1 MLGGKGI
8 QAGDIVFNIGADAS
22 ELQKKLAE
30 AAKGVQGAISKVKPA
45 ITDLGLKMSAA
56 GAAIV
61 GGLGVAVKKAA
72 DFQSAMSEVK
82 TLGVEDAEALG
93 DAIKDVSGTF
103 GTDLIGSVNAAYQ
116 AISAGA
122 SEYEA
127 PLVLQESAMAAVAG
141 VSDLSTA
148 VELGM
153 GVNNAFGRSM
163 DDIGTTFDEAFVAV
177 KAGVTTFGE
186 LAASVGRVAPAFAAA
201 KVGSDEM
208 FASVAA
214 LTKGGM
220 ETSQAV
226 TRMGA
231 VMQSFIKPT
240 SEATKMAKE
249 LGIEFNV
256 NTLETH
262 GLAGA
267 LDMVKEATGGNIDSL
282 GKLFSSQEAL
292 MAVLALTGN
301 QAEDF
306 TTILGQMKDGA
317 GATKEAF
324 DKFIEDNPAYAF
336 QILKAQVNVLAVEIG
351 EALLPTLFELMEQVK
366 PMVENLIAWI
376 KANPE
381 LTATITKWVAAIG
394 AALAVLGPLFLA
406 IGWIIGGVSSLITLV
421 SSLGTVWTA
430 ITTVFGVVV
439 TAIGWVISAIGS
451 IGTVIG
457 LVATP
462 IGWIIAAIAGIA
474 AAATAVW
481 YYWEPIKDF
490 FKGLWDDV
498 LLIFWWVG
506 ENLEKWFLW
515 VWDWIKKILD
525 PLGIISGTFNAIG
538 GMIPGFAD
546 GGVMSRGGLALVGE
560 RGPELVQLPAG
571 ARVFSNEQSQGMMGG
586 VNFNAPL
593 VQAQSINAS
602 NPADV
607 DALSR
612 TLGNA
617 VVRAI
622 KGSGFQIGGL

>member
-1 MLGGKGI
+1 MPGVNGI
-8 QAGDIVFNIGADAS
+8 QAGDIVYNIGADAS
-22 ELQKKLAE
+22 DLKAKLKQA
-30 AAKGVQGAISKVKPA
+30 GTDIQGSLNKIKPA
-45 ITDLGLKMSAA
+45 ITDLGAKMSVA

-61 GGLGVAVKKAA
+61 GGFGVAVKKAGE
-72 DFQSAMSEVK
+72 FQNAMSEVK
-82 TLGVEDAEALG
+82 TLGVEDADALG
-93 DAIKDVSGTF
+93 DAVKDVSATF
-103 GTDLIGSVNAAYQ
+103 GTDLIDSVKASYQ

-127 PLVLQESAMAAVAG
+127 PLVLKESAMAAVAG
-141 VSDLSTA
+141 VSDLKTA

-163 DDIGTTFDEAFVAV
+163 DDIGTTFDQAFVAV

-186 LAASVGRVAPAFAAA
+186 LAHSVGRIAPTFAAA
-201 KVGSDEM
+201 KVGSDEL

-220 ETSQAV
+220 NTNQAV

-231 VMQSFIKPT
+231 VMTAFIKPT
-240 SEATKMAKE
+240 SEATKIAEE

-256 NTLETH
+256 NTIQTK

-267 LDMVKEATGGNIDSL
+267 LAMVKEATGGNIDTL
-282 GKLFSSQEAL
+282 GKLFGSSEAL
-292 MAVLALTGN
+292 TAVLALTGA
-301 QAEDF
+301 QAESF
-306 TTILGQMKDGA
+306 NSILGQMEGSA

-324 DKFIEDNPAYAF
+324 NKFIEDNPAYAF

-351 EALLPTLFELMEQVK
+351 EALLPTLFELMEQIK
-366 PMVENLIAWI
+366 PMVESLIAWV

-381 LTATITKWVAAIG
+381 LTASISKWVAGIG
-394 AALAVLGPLFLA
+394 GALAVLGPLFLA

-421 SSLGTVWTA
+421 SSLGAVWTA

-439 TAIGWVISAIGS
+439 TAIGWVVSAIGS
-451 IGTVIG
+451 IGAAIG

-462 IGWIIAAIAGIA
+462 VGWIIGAIAAIAAG
-474 AAATAVW
+474 ATAIW

-515 VWDWIKKILD
+515 VWDWIKTILD

-546 GGVMSRGGLALVGE
+546 GGVSRGGLALVGE

-622 KGSGFQIGGL
+622 KGSGFQMGGL